1 MSLLF
6 VSDPSGGASRKHM
19 AQDRK
24 IRIGV
29 GIVGFPLAVLGMIFL
44 IGGNVAVGLPFLA
57 AGMGLVVI
65 GLAASRKGG

>member
-1 MSLLF
+1 
-6 VSDPSGGASRKHM
+6 M